1 MRKGMQVIGRGGGT
15 GLGNR
20 LFILCCLFVFFGCA
34 AGDQAAGPHEETL
47 VSAVTIDSGVDR
59 LAREVSGS
67 LAPEKRPKIAVVD
80 LLGPHDNHTQ
90 LGSFISEKLI
100 ARLFKSGRFEKV
112 LERKLLRDLL
122 VQQRIEMEGYFDQA
136 TVKSVCGKIGID
148 AMVMGFIID
157 CGSRV
162 DVNVRLIDTNGEIL
176 SVAEAGIRK
185 DQAVTS
191 MLKGVKTATLTV
203 ALMPSEVEAAVAVGE
218 TVVNTRNGIALF
230 RGVPQGKRS
239 IIVTAKGYEVA
250 QESTYLNND
259 RTMSISL
266 TSKRVTVTLS
276 IAPPE
281 GEIYFDGERKGTA
294 NQGIIILKDV
304 PCGKHT
310 LMARAEGYL
319 PQTQELNLYENRS
332 FTITLMTDPL
342 TTLANLKQDKASF
355 NVDIWTNKRRY
366 RVGEEIRFSFRSD
379 QDCYLTLIDYEPTGK
394 VKILF
399 PNRYYQDNFIRA
411 GKTYIIPG
419 REYGFKLTVEPPR
432 GVEKIKA
439 IATTKPLSLFDLD
452 FSKDFF
458 PPVERDNTRGM
469 RGISIALDNLSNF
482 CWAENTCTIAIE

>member
-1 MRKGMQVIGRGGGT
+1 MRRDVPVIDQCGT
-15 GLGNR
+15 RLRNR
-20 LFILCCLFVFFGCA
+20 LLILCCLFVFFGCA
-34 AGDQAAGPHEETL
+34 AGEQAARPREETP
-47 VSAVTIDSGVDR
+47 VSTVNLDSGVDK

-80 LLGPHDNHTQ
+80 LLGPRDNHTQ

-100 ARLFKSGRFEKV
+100 TRLFKSGRFEKV

-136 TVKSVCGKIGID
+136 TVKSICGKIGID

-157 CGSRV
+157 CGSSV

-191 MLKGVKTATLTV
+191 MLKGIKTATLTV
-203 ALMPSEVEAAVAVGE
+203 AVIPSDVEAAVAVGE
-218 TVVNTRNGIALF
+218 KVAKTGNGIALF
-230 RGVPQGKRS
+230 RDVPQGKRS
-239 IIVTAKGYEVA
+239 VIVTAKGYEIA
-250 QESTYLNND
+250 QESTYLNDD

-281 GEIYFDGERKGTA
+281 GEILFDGERKGKA
-294 NQGIIILKDV
+294 NQGIMTIKDV

-310 LMARAEGYL
+310 LTVRAEGYM
-319 PQTQELNLYENRS
+319 PQARQLDLYENRS
-332 FTITLMTDPL
+332 FTITLLTDPL
-342 TTLANLKQDKASF
+342 ITLVNLKQDKPSF
-355 NVDIWTNKRRY
+355 NVDIWTNKENY

-399 PNRYYQDNFIRA
+399 PNRYYQNNFIRA
-411 GKTYIIPG
+411 GKTYVIPG
-419 REYGFKLTVEPPR
+419 SEYGFKLTIEPPTGTER
-432 GVEKIKA
+432 IKA
-439 IATTKPLSLFDLD
+439 IATTDPLSLFDLD
-452 FSKDFF
+452 FAKGFF
-458 PPVERDNTRGM
+458 PPVERTNMRGM
-469 RGISIALDNLSNF
+469 RGISIALDNLPKVG
-482 CWAENTCTIAIE
+482 WAENTCTITIE